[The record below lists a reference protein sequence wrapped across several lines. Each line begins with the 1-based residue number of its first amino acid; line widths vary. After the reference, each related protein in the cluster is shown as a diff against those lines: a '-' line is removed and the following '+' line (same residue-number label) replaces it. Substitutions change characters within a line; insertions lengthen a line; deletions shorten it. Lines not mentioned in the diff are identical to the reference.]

1 MDYRFLSSRIPISSP
16 PSPSSQASSSVQAGR
31 LSLPTLSLLMPS
43 PTRFRRLDLGQ
54 ASASLPLSP
63 HYRPPLRTDEDR
75 VRLRSET
82 ETPFLRW
89 ILSPAPSPLRTDED
103 RVRLRSEAEAPFRAL
118 RFGLF
123 GFGIIS
129 AGVSLLVSLPQVRG
143 KAGRD

>member
-1 MDYRFLSSRIPISSP
+1 M
-16 PSPSSQASSSVQAGR
+16 
-31 LSLPTLSLLMPS
+31 
-43 PTRFRRLDLGQ
+43 
-54 ASASLPLSP
+54 
-63 HYRPPLRTDEDR
+63 
-75 VRLRSET
+75 RLRSET